1 MESIKIS
8 SSSLSGVIQ
17 APPSKSHTLRGVL
30 FASMARG
37 KSKILNPLNSPDT
50 HSMIEACRQLGA
62 RIERIEHGLE
72 IWGNGGN
79 PVQPTSII
87 DAGNS
92 GQVLRFVTAMAALLP
107 GQTIISGDESIQNRR
122 PMQPLIDGI
131 NQLGGH
137 GKCQGD
143 HGMAPVSIQGPV
155 NPGIV
160 KVDGLVSQPI
170 SALLM
175 LAALLKGESQIHV
188 SNPQEKPWTTL
199 TVDWLKR
206 LSVQLESQNGT
217 YYRVIGRAGWQGFE
231 YTVPG
236 DFSAALFPVVA
247 ALLTRSVVTV
257 KGLNWED
264 AQGDKFVFD
273 KLKAMGANLIYT
285 KNGMEVLQSD
295 DLRGA
300 QIDVN
305 DFADALPIL
314 SVLACFAKG
323 ETRLINADVAR
334 MKESDRL
341 ASIVH
346 ELSKM
351 GAKICQK
358 PSELIICGG
367 KLRGAMLDSWQDHRI
382 AMALSV
388 AALASEGDTHVRRTA
403 CIGKSYPA
411 FVQEMAVLGANM
423 ENQINDEKG

>member
-1 MESIKIS
+1 M
-8 SSSLSGVIQ
+8 
-17 APPSKSHTLRGVL
+17 
-30 FASMARG
+30 
-37 KSKILNPLNSPDT
+37 
-50 HSMIEACRQLGA
+50 
-62 RIERIEHGLE
+62 
-72 IWGNGGN
+72 
-79 PVQPTSII
+79 QPTNII

-92 GQVLRFVTAMAALLP
+92 GQVLRFVAAMVAVLP
-107 GQTIISGDESIQNRR
+107 GQTIISGDESIQKRR

-131 NQLGGH
+131 NQLGGYS
-137 GKCQGD
+137 KCQGD

-160 KVDGLVSQPI
+160 KVDGIVSQPI

-175 LAALLKGESQIHV
+175 LAALLSGESQIHV
-188 SNPQEKPWTTL
+188 TNPQEKPWTAL
-199 TVDWLKR
+199 TVDWLIR
-206 LSVQLESQNGT
+206 LGVQLESQNGS
-217 YYRVIGRAGWQGFE
+217 YYRVLGRAGWQGFE

-236 DFSAALFPVVA
+236 DFSASLFPVVA
-247 ALLTRSVVTV
+247 ALITRSVVTV
-257 KGLNWED
+257 KGLNWKD

-273 KLKAMGANLIYT
+273 KLKTMGANLIYT

-295 DLRGA
+295 GLRGA

-323 ETRLINADVAR
+323 KTRLINADVAR

-341 ASIVH
+341 TSIGH
-346 ELSKM
+346 ELGKM
-351 GAKICQK
+351 GANICQK

-382 AMALSV
+382 AMSLSV

-411 FVQEMAVLGANM
+411 FVQEMKMLGANM